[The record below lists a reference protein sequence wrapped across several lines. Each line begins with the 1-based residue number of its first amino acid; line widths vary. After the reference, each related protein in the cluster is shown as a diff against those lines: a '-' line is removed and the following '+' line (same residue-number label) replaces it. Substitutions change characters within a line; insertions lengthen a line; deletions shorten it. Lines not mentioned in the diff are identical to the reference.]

1 MDTLNNIL
9 MKNNY
14 FDDRIEA
21 KLIAKIAHYRLSV
34 RTQFRNRHNAAWPEL
49 TYKTIIGNLNNLKV
63 WLRIAERLD
72 DGRPPYSTYIAKK
85 LTNDTR
91 RN

>member
-49 TYKTIIGNLNNLKV
+49 TYKTIIGDLNNLKV